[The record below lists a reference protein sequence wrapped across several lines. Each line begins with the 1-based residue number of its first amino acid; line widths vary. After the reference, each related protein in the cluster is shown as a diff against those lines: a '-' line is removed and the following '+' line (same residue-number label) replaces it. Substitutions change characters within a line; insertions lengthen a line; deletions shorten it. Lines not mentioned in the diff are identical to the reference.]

1 VKRHKGSKVSDF
13 PAEFQRAFVA
23 VRYFL
28 GAREG
33 ELGAPL
39 GAAPE
44 AEAVARRLA
53 HADRQKRAEALA
65 AELGRVVRALDA
77 GAVA

>member
-1 VKRHKGSKVSDF
+1 MSPAL

-28 GAREG
+28 GAREE

-39 GAAPE
+39 GSATE
-44 AEAVARRLA
+44 AQAVSRRLA
-53 HADRQKRAEALA
+53 QPDRQKRAEALA

-77 GAVA
+77 GTVR